1 MAQVYVRCLIAR
13 ISYRMCASAM
23 ERLGSDE
30 AFLMGDALEW
40 SSPFS
45 DTVNAL
51 SCRVYASLSSQM
63 MLPGYAWDILQ
74 PPDANRFRI
83 FDPSLT
89 GPAIFVVSIVK
100 SIQNTHNGMKL
111 KDGNRLKLPPHLHIL
126 FSKWEISTRPL
137 FVLFH
142 TVAAQHIERLNASED
157 SNDMTDNT
165 TLHSLVFSS
174 HVYRL

>member
-1 MAQVYVRCLIAR
+1 MYPDLKTMAQVYVRCLIAR
-13 ISYRMCASAM
+13 ILYRMCASAM

-30 AFLMGDALEW
+30 AFLVGDALEW

-89 GPAIFVVSIVK
+89 GPAIFVASIVK
-100 SIQNTHNGMKL
+100 SIRNTHNGMKL
-111 KDGNRLKLPPHLHIL
+111 KDRHQLNHPPHLRII
-126 FSKWEISTRPL
+126 FAQWETSNIPM
-137 FVLFH
+137 FVLFP
-142 TVAAQHIERLNASED
+142 TAAAQLIE
-157 SNDMTDNT
+157 
-165 TLHSLVFSS
+165 
-174 HVYRL
+174 